1 MTLAAG
7 LCHAGSGQLDMT
19 SLTTSTALAVLR
31 QAAADQRAGIPHIPR
46 DRVLAGAM
54 ALDQLT
60 PLATRW
66 LGGLI
71 LARARCRHAVA
82 ARRTCRP
89 ACRTRISSRSR
100 LTCWRWCWSMAQTRV
115 RSFRLDPAD
124 ADRYPP
130 LNSCFHP
137 HPPGF

>member
-31 QAAADQRAGIPHIPR
+31 QAAADQRAGIAHIPR

-71 LARARCRHAVA
+71 LAAREMS
-82 ARRTCRP
+82 P
-89 ACRTRISSRSR
+89 RSR
-100 LTCWRWCWSMAQTRV
+100 RAPDLPAGLSDEDQLAFETDLLAMVLVDGSDPRPIIPP
-115 RSFRLDPAD
+115 RSGGR
-124 ADRYPP
+124 
-130 LNSCFHP
+130 
-137 HPPGF
+137 